1 MPQTEAEIAEA
12 GYIQDKIK
20 DAAFN
25 REAAL
30 PWRTPAEGDRNF
42 NCFWVDGGGF
52 WHIDLSILTAFDF
65 APRESFL
72 VIEPGKD

>member
-1 MPQTEAEIAEA
+1 MWAELERLICRPSLSTMPQTEAEIAEA

-30 PWRTPAEGDRNF
+30 PWRTPAEGDRSF
-42 NCFWVDGGGF
+42 NCF
-52 WHIDLSILTAFDF
+52 
-65 APRESFL
+65 
-72 VIEPGKD
+72 

>member
-30 PWRTPAEGDRNF
+30 PWRTPAEGDRSF
-42 NCFWVDGGGF
+42 NCF
-52 WHIDLSILTAFDF
+52 
-65 APRESFL
+65 
-72 VIEPGKD
+72 